1 MNNYSRELM
10 HMTTSEKA
18 DYNRRY
24 YQRNKQYWK
33 DYYKTGHGIGR
44 GLGTPG
50 ATAATV
56 QPKKTPKNKEDVVLY
71 NRTRLGVAQ
80 PTEYY
85 NGLTKESVSN
95 AWDRRRQRLND
106 ERKFL
111 SNERKSYDKKAK
123 EAAKKGYWET
133 KTSMPSKREGDWG
146 FDVQDQSYKQRYT
159 KGQYIDEKNS
169 ATEFHRTQQREK
181 IAKEREDAKKQRDAV
196 LKEVTDRIK
205 QFKSSDLLDKDKRK
219 VISQGYS
226 IIRAMNKG
234 YRKHMFSLFIDQIRT
249 YGADPLN

>member
-1 MNNYSRELM
+1 MNEYSRELM

-44 GLGTPG
+44 GLGVLSG
-50 ATAATV
+50 SA
-56 QPKKTPKNKEDVVLY
+56 PKKRMPKNKDDVVLY

-85 NGLTKESVSN
+85 NGLTKESVAN
-95 AWDRRRQRLND
+95 AWDRRRQRLKD
-106 ERKFL
+106 EREFF
-111 SNERKSYDKKAK
+111 SNERKAYDTQAR

-133 KTSMPSKREGDWG
+133 VNKTPSNRDGDWG
-146 FDVQDQSYKQRYT
+146 FDVQDQSHKRKYT
-159 KGQYIDEKNS
+159 KGQYIDEK
-169 ATEFHRTQQREK
+169 AQQREIDRAQQREK
-181 IAKEREDAKKQRDAV
+181 IAKEREEAKKQRDAV
-196 LKEVTDRIK
+196 VKEVTDRIK
-205 QFKSSDLLDKDKRK
+205 HFKASDLLKKDKRA
-219 VISQGYS
+219 VISQGYA

-249 YGADPLN
+249 YGSDPFN